1 MEFPV
6 TTALEQLMTPTES
19 VRLLGRSFLFLK
31 DKAGKLNMDVTKVL
45 LVLLGGAVGTGC
57 RYWLSTFVYSV
68 VEKPS
73 FPYANFIINVSGSF
87 IIGILAEL
95 FEARVLVSPTMRAAL
110 LTGMLGGYTTFSS
123 FSLETFSLLRDGE
136 TWLAL
141 VNAFGS
147 VLLGLVAV
155 WMGARLAQLF

>member
-1 MEFPV
+1 
-6 TTALEQLMTPTES
+6 
-19 VRLLGRSFLFLK
+19 
-31 DKAGKLNMDVTKVL
+31 MDVMKVL
-45 LVLLGGAVGTGC
+45 FVLLGGAVGTGC
-57 RYWLSTFVYSV
+57 RYGLSTFVYSV

-110 LTGMLGGYTTFSS
+110 LTGVLGGYTTFSS
-123 FSLETFSLLRDGE
+123 FSLETFSLIRDGE
-136 TWLAL
+136 IWLAL
-141 VNAFGS
+141 VNALGS

-155 WMGARLAQLF
+155 WMGVRLAQLF